1 MKKIV
6 PAIILISTVLSFSQ
20 ALAADKI
27 KEKINIKVP
36 PMPTEK
42 ANPVIIIETSE
53 GTIKA
58 ELWPDK
64 APLTVKSFLKYIE
77 EDYYTGTIFHRVI
90 KNFMIQGGGFT
101 EAMQQ
106 KKTHA
111 PVKNEAK
118 SDVSNERGTLAMAR
132 TSVVDSAT
140 SQFFINLVDN
150 KFLDHKNETAQGFGY
165 CVFGKV
171 TEGLDI
177 VDKIGQTKTK
187 PGDVPVETIIIK
199 SIKLA
204 SK

>member
-1 MKKIV
+1 MKKTLSIIV
-6 PAIILISTVLSFSQ
+6 LLTTVLAFSQ
-20 ALAADKI
+20 ANAADKI
-27 KEKINIKVP
+27 VKKINTKVP

-42 ANPVIIIETSE
+42 ANPIIIIETSE

-64 APLTVKSFLKYIE
+64 APLTVKSFLKYTE
-77 EDYYTGTIFHRVI
+77 EDYYAGTIFHRVI

-101 EAMQQ
+101 EAMKQ
-106 KKTHA
+106 KKTQA
-111 PVKNEAK
+111 PIKNEAK
-118 SDVSNERGTLAMAR
+118 SDVGNDRGTLAMAR

-150 KFLDHKNETAQGFGY
+150 KFLDHKNETAQGYGY

-171 TEGLDI
+171 TEGMDI

-187 PGDVPVETIIIK
+187 PGDVPVETIVIK

-204 SK
+204 K

>member
-1 MKKIV
+1 MKKTLSVIV
-6 PAIILISTVLSFSQ
+6 LLTTVLSFSQ
-20 ALAADKI
+20 AFAADKI
-27 KEKINIKVP
+27 KVKPNIKVP

-42 ANPVIIIETSE
+42 ANPIVIIETSQ

-77 EDYYTGTIFHRVI
+77 EDYYAGTIFHRVI

-101 EAMQQ
+101 ESMTQ

-118 SDVSNERGTLAMAR
+118 SDVGNARGTLAMAR

-140 SQFFINLVDN
+140 SQFFINLIDN

-187 PGDVPVETIIIK
+187 AGDVPVETIVIK

-204 SK
+204 K

>member
-1 MKKIV
+1 MKNTLPI
-6 PAIILISTVLSFSQ
+6 IILLTTVLSFSQ
-20 ALAADKI
+20 AFAADKV
-27 KEKINIKVP
+27 KEKLNIKVP

-64 APLTVKSFLKYIE
+64 APLTVKSFLKYTE
-77 EDYYTGTIFHRVI
+77 EDYYAGTIFHRVI

-101 EAMQQ
+101 KDMVQ

-118 SDVSNERGTLAMAR
+118 SDVGNARGTLAMAR

-171 TEGLDI
+171 IEGMDI

-187 PGDVPVETIIIK
+187 PGDVPVETIVIK

-204 SK
+204 K

>member
-1 MKKIV
+1 M
-6 PAIILISTVLSFSQ
+6 SFSQ

-27 KEKINIKVP
+27 IEKTKTKVP

-42 ANPVIIIETSE
+42 AKPVIIIETSA

-64 APLTVKSFLKYIE
+64 APLTVKSFLKYID
-77 EDYYTGTIFHRVI
+77 EDYYNGTIFHRVI
-90 KNFMIQGGGFT
+90 KGFMIQGGGFT
-101 EAMQQ
+101 EQMVQ

-118 SDVSNERGTLAMAR
+118 SDVGNDRGTLAMAR

-150 KFLDHKNETAQGFGY
+150 TFLNHKNETAQGFGY

-187 PGDVPVETIIIK
+187 PGDVPVETIVIK

-204 SK
+204 SE